1 MKNIITI
8 TSNQFE
14 GNSIATVNARE
25 LHGYLES
32 KQDFST
38 WIKARISKYT
48 FVEDIDFVCSTNLGS
63 KEGRGGHNAIDYHIS
78 LDMAKELSMVENN
91 DRGREARRYF
101 IECERRSK
109 QAVTLDL
116 ENPAQLRGLLMD
128 YSDRLVNA
136 EEEIKELSPKADAFD
151 RIATEAEGSL
161 CITNA
166 AKDLQVRPKMLF
178 QWLQF
183 NKWIYKR
190 TGSNSFVAYQNRIQQ
205 GVLEHK
211 VTEVT
216 RGDGSS
222 KITEQVRVTAK
233 GLAYLAKVFVK
244 SQAAE

>member
-8 TSNQFE
+8 TSSQFND
-14 GNSIATVNARE
+14 GSIATVNARE
-25 LHGYLES
+25 LHTFLNS
-32 KQDFST
+32 KQEFAN
-38 WIKARISKYT
+38 WIKNRISKY
-48 FVEDIDFVCSTNLGS
+48 DFI
-63 KEGRGGHNAIDYHIS
+63 EGVDFTVDKFINGRATQIDYHIS

-190 TGSNSFVAYQNRIQQ
+190 TGANNFVAYQNRIQQ

-216 RGDGSS
+216 RGDGTS